1 MIHVLWDEF
10 FELSQKLLKKVPK
23 KRFDSVVCINRG
35 GLVVGR
41 MLSDAL
47 GVPLGVV
54 SAKAYDVG
62 KVGSRK
68 DVVVDKKISIVG
80 DTGKTVLL
88 VDDIADNGATFFA
101 VKSFLEADLG
111 LTVNTAALFVK
122 KGCAFDVDF
131 FVSDGVDDWIVM
143 PYETNEFNGGG
154 NL

>member
-1 MIHVLWDEF
+1 MISVSWDEF
-10 FELSQKLLKKVPK
+10 FELSQKLAKKVQK

-47 GVPLGVV
+47 GLPLGVV

-62 KVGSRK
+62 RAEQRK
-68 DVVVDKKISIVG
+68 DVVVDRKISIVG

-101 VKSFLEADLG
+101 VKSFLEHDLG
-111 LTVNTAALFVK
+111 LTVNTATLFRK
-122 KGCAFDVDF
+122 KGCLFDVDF
-131 FVSDGVDDWIVM
+131 FVSDGVGDWIVM
-143 PYETNEFNGGG
+143 PYEANEFKGSGK
-154 NL
+154 